1 MLRYALRRL
10 LLLPLSL
17 FLLSLA
23 CFGLRQIT
31 PGDPVQRL
39 LPAGDTQRAVTD
51 PAAYDRSYRRAAT
64 ALGLDRPVFYF
75 TLRNGALPDTLH
87 RVARPGERAMLRAL
101 TLHSGNWPA
110 VQNYYREL
118 RALAYAP
125 DTPEGP
131 RTETRAVL
139 LRLLLQDDAGRTERT
154 LATLANDPATASLQQ
169 VFPALQS
176 PDNRAALLL
185 PAFKWNGTDN
195 QYHHWLASLL
205 SGNLGNSLE
214 NRRPVGEEI
223 LRAAKWTALIN
234 GFALLL
240 VYLIAIPQ
248 GLYAAGYRGSWF
260 DRLSTTGLF
269 ILFGIPSFWLATLM
283 ANFLT
288 TPAFG
293 LDLFPSM
300 GVGTVP
306 EGASLFT
313 LLRVRAGHLFL
324 PVVCMAYPSWAYV
337 SRHLRSSAVTEL
349 DRAYVK
355 TARLKGLSR
364 SAILWRH
371 VFRNASFPIITLLAG
386 VFPALLAG
394 SILIE
399 RIFDIPGMGQLLFNA
414 ARNGDWPVVI
424 PLVLFNG
431 ILTALGLLLADLGY
445 ALADPRVRLGGAK
458 KSLM

>member
-1 MLRYALRRL
+1 MLRYAFRRL

-23 CFGLRQIT
+23 CFGLRQLT
-31 PGDPVQRL
+31 PGDPVSRL
-39 LPAGDTQRAVTD
+39 LPAVETQRATTD
-51 PAAYDRSYRRAAT
+51 PAAYDRSYRRAAAT
-64 ALGLDRPVFYF
+64 LGVDRPAFYLS
-75 TLRNGALPDTLH
+75 LRNGALPDTLH
-87 RVARPGERAMLRAL
+87 RIARPEERAMLRAL

-110 VQNYYREL
+110 VEDYYREL
-118 RALAYAP
+118 RDLAYAP
-125 DTPEGP
+125 DVAGAP
-131 RTETRAVL
+131 RSETRAAL
-139 LRLLLQDDAGRTERT
+139 LRLLLQDDAVRTGKT
-154 LATLANDPATASLQQ
+154 LATLTGDPATGKLQKAFAAVQ
-169 VFPALQS
+169 NHDQ
-176 PDNRAALLL
+176 RAALLL
-185 PAFKWNGTDN
+185 PALAWNGTDN
-195 QYHHWLASLL
+195 QYHRWLTSIL
-205 SGNLGNSLE
+205 SADLGNSLE
-214 NRRPVGEEI
+214 DRRPVGRKI
-223 LRAAKWTALIN
+223 WRAAKWTALIN
-234 GFALLL
+234 GLALLL

-248 GLYAAGYRGSWF
+248 GLYAAGYRGNWF

-283 ANFLT
+283 ANYLT

-306 EGASLFT
+306 EGASFLT
-313 LLRVRAGHLFL
+313 LLKIRAGHLFL
-324 PVVCMAYPSWAYV
+324 PVVCIAYPSWAYV
-337 SRHLRSSAVTEL
+337 SRHLRSSAVLEL

-371 VFRNASFPIITLLAG
+371 VLRNASFPIITLLAG

-394 SILIE
+394 SVLIE
-399 RIFDIPGMGQLLFNA
+399 RIFDIPGMGRLLYNA
-414 ARNGDWPVVI
+414 AIDGDWPVVI

-445 ALADPRVRLGGAK
+445 ALADPRVRLSGAK
-458 KSLM
+458 KSLT

>member
-1 MLRYALRRL
+1 MLSYALRRL

-17 FLLSLA
+17 FLLSLV
-23 CFGLRQIT
+23 CFGLRQLT
-31 PGDPVQRL
+31 PGDPVKRL
-39 LPAGDTQRAVTD
+39 LPAAETQRVATD
-51 PAAYDRSYRRAAT
+51 AAAYDRSYRRAAAT
-64 ALGLDRPVFYF
+64 LGLDRPAFYF

-87 RVARPGERAMLRAL
+87 RVARPEERAMLRAL
-101 TLHSGNWPA
+101 TLYSGNWPA
-110 VQNYYREL
+110 VQHYYKEL
-118 RALAYAP
+118 RALAYAAAA
-125 DTPEGP
+125 GP
-131 RTETRAVL
+131 QAETRAVL
-139 LRLLLQDDAGRTERT
+139 LRLLLQDKPARIETT
-154 LATLANDPATASLQQ
+154 LAALTDDPATASLQRAF
-169 VFPALQS
+169 VVLQS
-176 PDNRAALLL
+176 DNSKAALLR
-185 PAFKWNGTDN
+185 PAFAWNGTDN
-195 QYHHWLASLL
+195 QYHHWLGNLL
-205 SGNLGNSLE
+205 SGDLGHSLE
-214 NRRPVGEEI
+214 NRRPVGQEI
-223 LRAAKWTALIN
+223 MRSAKWTALIN

-240 VYLIAIPQ
+240 VYIVAIPQ

-283 ANFLT
+283 ANYLT

-306 EGASLFT
+306 EGASFLT
-313 LLRVRAGHLFL
+313 MLQVRAGHFFL
-324 PVVCMAYPSWAYV
+324 PVICMAYPSWAYV
-337 SRHLRSSAVTEL
+337 SRHLRSSAVLEL

-371 VFRNASFPIITLLAG
+371 VLRNASFPIITLLAR
-386 VFPALLAG
+386 VFPVLLTG
-394 SILIE
+394 SVLIE
-399 RIFDIPGMGQLLFNA
+399 RIFDIPGMGQLLYNA

-431 ILTALGLLLADLGY
+431 ILTASGLLLADLGY

-458 KSLM
+458 KSLA